1 MANLKKIL
9 VGLGIT
15 GGIVAGVSYL
25 MRLRRTS
32 AELESETT
40 VNVYKLDLTGL
51 TLRVDSLLKNP
62 TKTALKMK
70 FPYVKLIYKDATLA
84 SSQVVDK
91 DIEVPA
97 FGEARIEKI
106 MIQIP
111 IMGLF
116 SLGGDFLQ
124 SLKSGTPV
132 KLQAKTITTIDLGW
146 KKLPYEKTDEINL
159 KA

>member
-15 GGIVAGVSYL
+15 GGLVAGFSYL

-32 AELESETT
+32 SELESETT
-40 VNVYKLDLTGL
+40 VNVQKLDLTGL

-97 FGEARIEKI
+97 FGEAHIEKI

-124 SLKSGTPV
+124 SLKSGNPV

>member
-9 VGLGIT
+9 LGLGIT
-15 GGIVAGVSYL
+15 GGLVAGISYL
-25 MRLRRTS
+25 ARLRKTS
-32 AELESETT
+32 SELVSETT
-40 VNVYKLDLTGL
+40 VNVNKLDLTGL
-51 TLRVDSLLKNP
+51 SLRVDSLLKNP

-84 SSQVVDK
+84 SSQVVNET
-91 DIEVPA
+91 IEVPA

-111 IMGLF
+111 VLGLF
-116 SLGGDFLQ
+116 SLGGDFLK
-124 SLKSGTPV
+124 SLKSGDPV

-146 KKLPYEKTDEINL
+146 KQLPYEKTDEINL
-159 KA
+159 KV